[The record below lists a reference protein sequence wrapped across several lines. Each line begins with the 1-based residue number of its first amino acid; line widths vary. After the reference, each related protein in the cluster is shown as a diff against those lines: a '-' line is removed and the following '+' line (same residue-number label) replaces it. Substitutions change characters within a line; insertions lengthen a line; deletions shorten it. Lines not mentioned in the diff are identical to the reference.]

1 MGFQSLRRLLVIYK
15 DKKGRL
21 ITSQVL
27 LLISALCTL
36 LTATITQR
44 LINEGIQAGNVRV
57 LVQTSI
63 FMIVLALIAGLA
75 LTGTAYFAVFFA
87 QSTAYTIRDRVY
99 RKIQTYSFANF
110 DQFRTGNIMVRL
122 NSDVMNVANA
132 VQFAV
137 MLILYAPFMLIIAFV
152 LAIRNTPQL
161 VWLLVAVA
169 VIVGVLMF
177 AIVPRIFAAYA
188 ARQKRLD
195 DLNNTLQENLAGIR
209 VVKAFVREDLEKEK
223 FAGRANAMAEAAF
236 KAAFLVAFM
245 NPLLGGI
252 SQGSRALAIWLGGE
266 QVIAG
271 AMSIGDLIA
280 FTQYLT
286 LVVTPL
292 ALLAIVVPFL
302 LRGET
307 SAQRLFEVYDAQPDV
322 TDKPAGKTIE
332 PSRIKGRV
340 TFDNVT
346 FAFRRPDGKLDPPA
360 LKNISLS
367 IEPGERVGFLGATG
381 AGKSALVNL
390 IPRFYD
396 VQEGR
401 ITIDGIDVRDFP
413 QEELRK
419 MVGIALQEA
428 VLFQGDVR
436 FNLKFGNPECE
447 DDVMIGAATAADAH
461 GFVSNLPE
469 QYDAPVAR
477 RGYNFS
483 GGQRQRL
490 SMARTLT
497 SQPRVVILDDSTSA
511 LDVATESRV
520 QGNIPQFSEGATT
533 IYVAQRISA
542 VIDLDKIFLL
552 ENGRIVDCGKHE
564 ELLQRSPL
572 YQQIYESQL
581 GGLPNEAESAPANGK
596 AAEEVKA

>member
-1 MGFQSLRRLLVIYK
+1 MGFTSLRRLLVIYK

-27 LLISALCTL
+27 LLISAIATL
-36 LTATITQR
+36 LTATLTQR
-44 LINEGIQAGNVRV
+44 LINEGIQAGNLRV
-57 LVQTSI
+57 LVQTSL
-63 FMIVLALIAGLA
+63 FMVVLAVIAGLS
-75 LTGTAYFAVFFA
+75 LTGTAYFAVYFA
-87 QSTAYTIRDRVY
+87 QSTAYVIRDRVY
-99 RKIQTYSFANF
+99 RRIQELSFANF

-137 MLILYAPFMLIIAFV
+137 MLILYAPFMLVIAFL
-152 LAIRNTPQL
+152 LAIWNTPQL

-169 VIVGVLMF
+169 VVVGVLMF
-177 AIVPRIFAAYA
+177 TIIPRIFKAFAQ
-188 ARQKRLD
+188 RQKRLD

-209 VVKAFVREDLEKEK
+209 VVKAFVRESLEKEK
-223 FAGRANAMAEAAF
+223 FGARASSMAEAAF

-245 NPLLGGI
+245 NPLLAGI
-252 SQGSRALAIWLGGE
+252 SQGARALAIWIGGE
-266 QVIAG
+266 QVISG
-271 AMSIGDLIA
+271 AMNIGDLIA

-307 SAQRLFEVYDAQPDV
+307 SAQRLFEIYDAKPDV
-322 TDKPAGKTIE
+322 NDEPSAKAIE
-332 PSRIKGRV
+332 PARIKGQV
-340 TFDNVT
+340 TFENVS

-360 LKNISLS
+360 LKDITLT

-396 VQEGR
+396 VQHGR
-401 ITIDGIDVRDFP
+401 IAIDGIDVRDF
-413 QEELRK
+413 QQAQLRQV
-419 MVGIALQEA
+419 VGIALQEA

-436 FNLKFGNPECE
+436 FNLKFGNPDCE
-447 DDVMIGAATAADAH
+447 DETMIGASTAADAN

-497 SQPRVVILDDSTSA
+497 TQPRIVILDDSTSA

-520 QGNIPQFSEGATT
+520 QGNIPSFSQGATT

-542 VIDLDKIFLL
+542 VIDLDKIYLL
-552 ENGRIVDCGKHE
+552 ENGRIVDQGKHE

-581 GGLPNEAESAPANGK
+581 GGLPADV
-596 AAEEVKA
+596 AEEVKP

>member
-1 MGFQSLRRLLVIYK
+1 MGFTYLRRLLAIYK
-15 DKKGRL
+15 DRKGRL

-27 LLISALCTL
+27 LLISAIATL
-36 LTATITQR
+36 LTATLTQR
-44 LINEGIQAGNVRV
+44 LINDGIQAGNLRV
-57 LVQTSI
+57 LVQTSL
-63 FMIVLALIAGLA
+63 FMIVLALIAGLT
-75 LTGTAYFAVFFA
+75 LTGTAYFAVYFA
-87 QSTAYTIRDRVY
+87 QSTAYVIRDRVY
-99 RKIQTYSFANF
+99 RRLQDFSFANF
-110 DQFRTGNIMVRL
+110 DRFRTGNIMVRL

-137 MLILYAPFMLIIAFV
+137 MLILYAPFMLVIAFL

-169 VIVGVLMF
+169 VVVGVLMF
-177 AIVPRIFAAYA
+177 AIVPRIFAAFA
-188 ARQKRLD
+188 QRQKRLD
-195 DLNNTLQENLAGIR
+195 DVNNTLQENLAGIR
-209 VVKAFVREDLEKEK
+209 VVKAFVREKLEKEK
-223 FAGRANAMAEAAF
+223 FAARADHMAEAAF
-236 KAAFLVAFM
+236 KAAFLIAFM
-245 NPLLGGI
+245 NPLLAGI
-252 SQGSRALAIWLGGE
+252 SQGFRALSIWIGGE
-266 QVIAG
+266 QVISG
-271 AMSIGDLIA
+271 AMNIGDLIA

-307 SAQRLFEVYDAQPDV
+307 SAQRLFEIYDAKPDV
-322 TDKPAGKTIE
+322 NDEPGAKAIE
-332 PSRIKGRV
+332 PALIKGQV
-340 TFDNVT
+340 TFENVT
-346 FAFRRPDGKLDPPA
+346 FAFRRSDGKLDPPA
-360 LKNISLS
+360 LKHVSLT

-401 ITIDGIDVRDFP
+401 ISIDGIDVRDFP
-413 QEELRK
+413 QAQLREI
-419 MVGIALQEA
+419 VGIALQEA

-436 FNLKFGNPECE
+436 FNLKFGSPDCE
-447 DDVMIGAATAADAH
+447 DETMIDAATAADAH

-469 QYDAPVAR
+469 QYVAPVAR

-490 SMARTLT
+490 SMSRTLT
-497 SQPRVVILDDSTSA
+497 TQPRIVILDDSTSA

-520 QGNIPQFSEGATT
+520 QGNIPSFSHGATT

-542 VIDLDKIFLL
+542 VIDLDKIYLL
-552 ENGRIVDCGKHE
+552 ENGRIVDCGRHE
-564 ELLQRSPL
+564 DLMQRSPL
-572 YQQIYESQL
+572 YQQIYASQL
-581 GGLPNEAESAPANGK
+581 GGLPAENGR
-596 AAEEVKA
+596 EVQP

>member
-1 MGFQSLRRLLVIYK
+1 
-15 DKKGRL
+15 
-21 ITSQVL
+21 
-27 LLISALCTL
+27 
-36 LTATITQR
+36 
-44 LINEGIQAGNVRV
+44 
-57 LVQTSI
+57 
-63 FMIVLALIAGLA
+63 
-75 LTGTAYFAVFFA
+75 
-87 QSTAYTIRDRVY
+87 
-99 RKIQTYSFANF
+99 
-110 DQFRTGNIMVRL
+110 
-122 NSDVMNVANA
+122 
-132 VQFAV
+132 
-137 MLILYAPFMLIIAFV
+137 
-152 LAIRNTPQL
+152 
-161 VWLLVAVA
+161 
-169 VIVGVLMF
+169 
-177 AIVPRIFAAYA
+177 
-188 ARQKRLD
+188 
-195 DLNNTLQENLAGIR
+195 
-209 VVKAFVREDLEKEK
+209 VREDLEKEK
-223 FAGRANAMAEAAF
+223 FGARANSMAEAAF

-245 NPLLGGI
+245 NPMLGGI
-252 SQGSRALAIWLGGE
+252 SQGARALAIWLGGE
-266 QVIAG
+266 QVIAN

-307 SAQRLFEVYDAQPDV
+307 SAQRLFEVYDAKPDV
-322 TDKPAGKTIE
+322 TDTPDAKTVDPA
-332 PSRIKGRV
+332 RIKGRV
-340 TFDNVT
+340 EFDNVT

-360 LKNISLS
+360 LKNVSLT

-413 QEELRK
+413 QEELRQT
-419 MVGIALQEA
+419 VGMALQEA

-436 FNLKFGNPECE
+436 FNLKFGNPDC
-447 DDVMIGAATAADAH
+447 DDDLMIGAATAADAH

-490 SMARTLT
+490 SMARALT
-497 SQPRVVILDDSTSA
+497 TQPRIVILDDSTSA

-520 QGNIPQFSEGATT
+520 QSSIPKFSQDATT

-572 YQQIYESQL
+572 YGQIYESQL
-581 GGLPNEAESAPANGK
+581 GGLPDEAERVPANGK
-596 AAEEVKA
+596 ATEEVKA